1 MKRLAISFEQS
12 LAEQR
17 SACGDVARAVAD
29 TEGNDVAAS
38 GDASFRLEQLPPHSQ
53 AIALPPRG

>member
-1 MKRLAISFEQS
+1 MKRFAISFERS

-29 TEGNDVAAS
+29 TEGNDV
-38 GDASFRLEQLPPHSQ
+38 GGVRRRIL
-53 AIALPPRG
+53 